1 MDKIEN
7 RADFH
12 YIRYANCWED
22 TDILFTALNPR
33 RNQTILSIA
42 SAGDN
47 SLALL
52 AEGARV
58 VAVDLNFSQLACVA
72 LRKAAIEKFNHT
84 DCLSFLGIT
93 PSNDRIGLFN
103 SLKESIDDPYVIFW
117 QTHPD
122 IVKYGIIN
130 AG

>member
-52 AEGARV
+52 AGGARV
-58 VAVDLNFSQLACVA
+58 IAVDLNFSQLACAA
-72 LRKAAIEKFNHT
+72 LRKAAIEKFDHAT
-84 DCLSFLGIT
+84 CLGFLGIT
-93 PSNDRIGLFN
+93 PSRDRIGLFN
-103 SLKESIDDPYVIFW
+103 SLKAHMDDPYFIFW
-117 QTHPD
+117 QNNPD
-122 IVKYGIIN
+122 IIKT
-130 AG
+130 A